1 MPDLGSAQ
9 YLANYWFELG
19 MVGNGAMGPVAI
31 SATEL
36 MAWQQGSA
44 IELTPWEFRVLREM
58 SRSYIASMNAAEKPE
73 CPPPYGKQVEE
84 FDRGVISNK
93 VSNAFK
99 AFARATK

>member
-1 MPDLGSAQ
+1 MPDLGAAH

-19 MVGNGAMGPVAI
+19 LVGSGAMGPVAI
-31 SATEL
+31 NATEL

-44 IELTPWEFRVLREM
+44 IELSPWEFRVIRDM

-73 CPPPYGKQVEE
+73 CPPPYGAQVEE
-84 FDRGVISNK
+84 FDRSVISNK

-99 AFARATK
+99 SFIRATK